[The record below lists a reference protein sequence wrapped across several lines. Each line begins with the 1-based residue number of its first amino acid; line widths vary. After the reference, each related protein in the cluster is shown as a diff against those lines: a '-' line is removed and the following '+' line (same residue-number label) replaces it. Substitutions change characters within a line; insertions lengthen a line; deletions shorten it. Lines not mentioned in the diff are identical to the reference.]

1 MNKLRNTIISLGVA
15 CGVLAGLPAWAGQLK
30 DGISAVERKDFGRG
44 RDVLESYTKHFPNDP
59 RPYYYLA
66 KCYESWFEVSKVD
79 DALRKY
85 RVLNEKRTRVL
96 LTLEGAEAIPVY
108 RAMLQDD
115 PSDVAAR
122 VLLVAALLQNNI
134 PMMAL
139 AELQALP
146 KDAVPAGLED
156 VYQAMWGTLYQMQ
169 GNYEQA
175 RAAFKECWRLNI
187 NHPLP
192 VVKLAEID
200 RQERDQFQ
208 KQSTTVVF
216 DQSEKADRRSF
227 DLTFKLGKD
236 LLEEGNYGGAIDA
249 LNQALVIKADHP
261 ETRRLMGIAK
271 QKGAEDSYQKGLA
284 FLKEQ
289 KYAAAYDSFQEALKF
304 DPQFAKAQFAAQ
316 DAKLKADAQ
325 EREAGAG
332 GDF

>member
-1 MNKLRNTIISLGVA
+1 MNKLRNTLLAFGVA
-15 CGVLAGLPAWAGQLK
+15 CGVLSSLPAWAGQLK
-30 DGISAVERKDFGRG
+30 DGIAAVERRDFGRA
-44 RDVLESYTKHFPNDP
+44 RDVLESYTKRFPDDP

-66 KCYESWFEVSKVD
+66 KCYESWFQVSKVD
-79 DALRKY
+79 EALRSY

-96 LTLEGAEAIPVY
+96 LTLDGAEAVPVY

-122 VLLVAALLQNNI
+122 MLLVASLLQNRV

-139 AELQALP
+139 AELQVLP
-146 KDAVPAGLED
+146 RDAVPAGLED

-187 NHPLP
+187 NNPLP
-192 VVKLAEID
+192 VVRLAEID
-200 RQERDQFQ
+200 RQERERFQ
-208 KQSTTVVF
+208 KQSAEVVF

-236 LLEEGNYGGAIDA
+236 LLEEGNYPGAIDA
-249 LNQALVIKADHP
+249 LAQALVIKADHP
-261 ETRRLMGIAK
+261 ETKRLMGVAK

-284 FLKEQ
+284 FLREQ
-289 KYAAAYDSFQEALKF
+289 KYSAAYESFMDALKF

-316 DAKLKADAQ
+316 DAKIKADAQ
-325 EREAGAG
+325 EREAGNQ
-332 GDF
+332 

>member
-1 MNKLRNTIISLGVA
+1 MNKLRNTFVAIGVA
-15 CGVLAGLPAWAGQLK
+15 CGVLAALPAWAGQLK
-30 DGISAVERKDFGRG
+30 DGISAVERKDFGRA
-44 RDVLESYTKHFPNDP
+44 RDLLESYTKRFPNDP

-66 KCYESWFEVSKVD
+66 KCYESWFQITKVD
-79 DALRKY
+79 ESLRTY
-85 RVLNEKRTRVL
+85 RVLNEKRTRIL
-96 LTLEGAEAIPVY
+96 LTLEGADSVPVY

-115 PSDVAAR
+115 PSDVSAR
-122 VLLVAALLQNNI
+122 MLLIVSLLQNNVG
-134 PMMAL
+134 MMAM

-146 KDAVPAGLED
+146 RESVPAGLED
-156 VYQAMWGTLYQMQ
+156 VYQAMWGALYQMQ

-175 RAAFKECWRLNI
+175 RAAFKEAWRLNI

-192 VVKLAEID
+192 AVKLAEID

-208 KQSTTVVF
+208 KQTTTVVF

-236 LLEEGNYGGAIDA
+236 LLDEGNFSGAIEA
-249 LNQALVIKADHP
+249 LGQALALKADHP
-261 ETRRLMGIAK
+261 ETKRLMGVAK

-325 EREAGAG
+325 EREAGNQ
-332 GDF
+332 

>member
-1 MNKLRNTIISLGVA
+1 MNKLRNTFIALGVA

-30 DGISAVERKDFGRG
+30 DGIGAVERKDFGRG
-44 RDVLESYTKHFPNDP
+44 RDVLESYAKRFPNDP
-59 RPYYYLA
+59 RPHYYLA
-66 KCYESWFEVSKVD
+66 KCYESWYEVSKVD
-79 DALRKY
+79 DALRRY
-85 RVLNEKRTRVL
+85 RVLNEKRARVL
-96 LTLEGAEAIPVY
+96 LTLDGAEGAPVY

-115 PSDVAAR
+115 SADVAAR
-122 VLLVAALLQNNI
+122 MLLVVSLLQSNA

-146 KDAVPAGLED
+146 KDSVPTGLED
-156 VYQAMWGTLYQMQ
+156 TYQAMWGTLYQMQ
-169 GNYEQA
+169 GNFEKA

-187 NHPLP
+187 NNPLP
-192 VVKLAEID
+192 AAKLAEID

-227 DLTFKLGKD
+227 DLTFRLGKD
-236 LLEEGNYGGAIDA
+236 LLDEGNFSGAIDA
-249 LNQALVIKADHP
+249 FAQALAIKGDHP
-261 ETRRLMGIAK
+261 ETLRLMAIAK

-289 KYAAAYDSFQEALKF
+289 KYAAAYESFQEALKF
-304 DPQFAKAQFAAQ
+304 DPQFAKAQFASQ

-325 EREAGAG
+325 EREAGTG
-332 GDF
+332 GDL